1 MKPSVRL
8 HLPLVVLHK
17 TTRVLAFPSVLFW
30 RWAKTNGRKIFSSS
44 AGVLRCDFVRPGD
57 AGKEGRQ
64 GQGRKTH
71 HHRERTSVCRLKEGA
86 GPAAKE
92 GDLVSVHCNGT
103 FKDGKKFYSSRDK
116 GTPLSFTI
124 GNGEVIKGWE
134 EGLQGMKAGGKR
146 KLIIPS
152 KLAYGERG
160 RPPVIPPGS
169 DLVFEV
175 ELLKIGR

>member
-1 MKPSVRL
+1 M
-8 HLPLVVLHK
+8 
-17 TTRVLAFPSVLFW
+17 
-30 RWAKTNGRKIFSSS
+30 
-44 AGVLRCDFVRPGD
+44 
-57 AGKEGRQ
+57 AGKF
-64 GQGRKTH
+64 
-71 HHRERTSVCRLKEGA
+71 SVALLACCVVISSGLAMQEKKDDKGKEEKLITTESGLQYAELKEGA